1 MSIKNFHHNSRILF
15 VATYPPQ
22 QCGIATFTRD
32 LASAVSGRTG
42 EGQVNIAAVSETPW
56 AHRYPA
62 EVSLTIDRND
72 RTSFRSI
79 ADHINRS
86 DYDAVCVQHEFGI
99 FGGDEGG
106 HLLDLLH
113 TLRKPVVTT
122 LHTVLSEPA
131 EGYHRRLR
139 QVADASDA
147 VVVLTPRATHILR
160 DVYGVSPHKVR
171 VIPHGIPDVP
181 YADTEPFKKNFG
193 AEGRMVV
200 MTFGLIGPSKGIEE
214 MIEAM
219 PAVVERNPH
228 VLYMIVGATHPSIV
242 SQEGEWYRRS
252 LEQKV
257 ADLGLQNHVV
267 FHNRY
272 LSDAELRDY
281 LCACD
286 IYVTPYPNRE
296 QISSGTLAYATGM
309 GKAVISTPYL
319 YAQDLLAEG
328 RGRFVDFRSP
338 QSLSQAINEMIEN
351 DEEREAMRRKA
362 HTFGRRMCWN
372 QVAEDYLNLF
382 NRLSGNQENG
392 VRDVRH
398 YTWSPTSGNGNG
410 RIPAMPV
417 NQYRFGTATAGYQLL
432 PPNK

>member
-1 MSIKNFHHNSRILF
+1 MSIQNLQHNSRLLF

-32 LASAVSGRTG
+32 LATAVTSRPGG
-42 EGQVNIAAVSETPW
+42 GYADIAAVSETPW
-56 AHRYPA
+56 AHRYPS
-62 EVSLTIDRND
+62 EVALTIERNE
-72 RTSFRSI
+72 RSSFR
-79 ADHINRS
+79 AMAEQINRS
-86 DYDAVCVQHEFGI
+86 NYDAVCVQHEFGI

-106 HLLDLLH
+106 YLLDLLH
-113 TLRKPVVTT
+113 GLRKPVVTT

-131 EGYHRRLR
+131 EAYHRRLR

-147 VVVLTPRATHILR
+147 VVVLTPKAIHILR

-181 YADTEPFKKNFG
+181 FTDTEPYKKNFG

-214 MIEAM
+214 MIDAM
-219 PAVVERNPH
+219 PSVVERNPN

-242 SQEGEWYRRS
+242 ASEGEWYRQS
-252 LEQKV
+252 LERKV
-257 ADLGLQNHVV
+257 AELGMQDHVV

-272 LSDAELRDY
+272 LSDTELRDY

-309 GKAVISTPYL
+309 GKAVISTPYW

-328 RGRFVDFRSP
+328 RGRLADFHSP
-338 QSLSQAINEMIEN
+338 ASLASAINNLIEDD
-351 DEEREAMRRKA
+351 DERNAMRRRA
-362 HTFGRRMCWN
+362 HLFGRRMCWN
-372 QVAEDYLNLF
+372 HVADDYLHLF
-382 NRLSGNQENG
+382 NQLSGNQENG

-398 YTWSPTSGNGNG
+398 YSWSPTSAGGS
-410 RIPAMPV
+410 RVPAVTAKP
-417 NQYRFGTATAGYQLL
+417 YRFGSASAGYQLL